1 MLLHIYS
8 TRVDRQNMGGSE
20 RMLIMVNIFVLPK
33 MTSRGQN
40 KNILTNFK
48 NLLYIIT
55 NGTFVNNLNEIGRLV
70 CFLF

>member
-1 MLLHIYS
+1 
-8 TRVDRQNMGGSE
+8 MGGSE
-20 RMLIMVNIFVLPK
+20 RMLNMVNIFCVTK
-33 MTSRGQN
+33 NDQQGAN

-48 NLLYIIT
+48 NLLYIIP